1 MGSGGFKQNLNKLV
15 GKKPKSQKE
24 LSYAEYKKEYE
35 NNHKQFEQMMD
46 SALIDDINKIENNP
60 NPTVGNIN
68 DVIKKY
74 KEKAKSR
81 HIKNFERLFYQKLG
95 EFYIQQYFLTKGFDI
110 FNYIS
115 KIVANKKLNLSDDEK
130 KDCKLVEER
139 FQKEFDTDLKS
150 VIVDLN
156 NANLV
161 FLQDLQ
167 YKGICDDFIYHVESQ
182 PNILTII
189 ITPKLFE
196 KNNLIIELGKVLQY
210 SPQLQIVNIIIN
222 PKDKMGKLMED
233 FGFDGLY
240 YNLFYKL
247 IYGISENK
255 NIKSLCIH
263 SIKDYNL
270 VLAPEISNL
279 IIKKLQSETLTFFH
293 FGNIIISGTFN
304 KKFGFQLLSTRSL
317 LFLSLHIKNLNKE
330 FLDRFKLI
338 FNQNKSLIG
347 VSLTSR
353 KYLMNKKERKNYIEE
368 IKKVNNKINL
378 IYLGKLTFVTYEENI
393 KEESSTTNK
402 K

>member
-1 MGSGGFKQNLNKLV
+1 MGSGGFKQNINKLV
-15 GKKPKSQKE
+15 GKKPKVEKE
-24 LSYAEYKKEYE
+24 LSNAEYKKEYE
-35 NNHKQFEQMMD
+35 NNHKKFEQMMN
-46 SALIDDINKIENNP
+46 SAIIDDINRIENNP
-60 NPTVGNIN
+60 NPTIENIAN
-68 DVIKKY
+68 VIKKY
-74 KEKAKSR
+74 DKQAESK
-81 HIKNFERLFYQKLG
+81 HIKNFQRVFYQKIG
-95 EFYIQQYFLTKGFDI
+95 EFYIQQYFLTKGMDI
-110 FNYIS
+110 FKYVSN
-115 KIVANKKLNLSDDEK
+115 IVTNKKLDLTDEEK
-130 KDCKLVEER
+130 KDCKSVDER

-150 VIVDLN
+150 VIIDLN
-156 NANLV
+156 NVNLN

-167 YKGICDDFIYHVESQ
+167 YKGICDDFIYHVDSQ

-196 KNNLIIELGKVLQY
+196 KKNLIIELGKVLQY

-222 PKDKMGKLMED
+222 PKDHMGKIMEG

-293 FGNIIISGTFN
+293 FGNLIISGQFN
-304 KKFGFQLLSTRSL
+304 RKFGFQLLSTRSL
-317 LFLSLHIKNLNKE
+317 LFLSLHIKNLNKD
-330 FLDRFKLI
+330 FLEKFKTILY
-338 FNQNKSLIG
+338 QNKSLIA

-353 KYLMNKKERKNYIEE
+353 KILMSKKEIKTYIEDV
-368 IKKVNNKINL
+368 KKNNNKINL
-378 IYLGKLTFVTYEENI
+378 IHLGKLTFVTYEDKI
-393 KEESSTTNK
+393 KEESSTSNK
-402 K
+402 

>member
-1 MGSGGFKQNLNKLV
+1 MGSGGFKQNINKLV
-15 GKKPKSQKE
+15 GKKPKVEKE
-24 LSYAEYKKEYE
+24 LSNAEYKKEYE
-35 NNHKQFEQMMD
+35 NNHKKFEQMMN
-46 SALIDDINKIENNP
+46 SAIIDDINRIENNP
-60 NPTVGNIN
+60 NPTIGNIT

-74 KEKAKSR
+74 EDQAQRK
-81 HIKNFERLFYQKLG
+81 HIKNFERVFYQKIG

-110 FNYIS
+110 FKYVSN
-115 KIVANKKLNLSDDEK
+115 IVTNKKLDLTDEEK
-130 KDCKLVEER
+130 KDCKSVDER

-150 VIVDLN
+150 VIIDLN
-156 NANLV
+156 NVNLN

-167 YKGICDDFIYHVESQ
+167 YKGICDDFIYHVDSQ

-196 KNNLIIELGKVLQY
+196 KKNLIIELGKVLQY

-222 PKDKMGKLMED
+222 PKDHMGKIMEG

-293 FGNIIISGTFN
+293 FGNLIISGEFN
-304 KKFGFQLLSTRSL
+304 RKFGFQLLSTRSL
-317 LFLSLHIKNLNKE
+317 LFLSLHIKILNKD
-330 FLDRFKLI
+330 FLEKLKTI
-338 FNQNKSLIG
+338 LYQNKSLVAI
-347 VSLTSR
+347 SLTSR
-353 KYLMNKKERKNYIEE
+353 KILMNNKEKKTFIEDVKKN
-368 IKKVNNKINL
+368 NNKINL
-378 IYLGKLTFVTYEENI
+378 IHLGKLTFVTYEDKI
-393 KEESSTTNK
+393 KEESSTSNK
-402 K
+402 

>member
-15 GKKPKSQKE
+15 GKKPKAPKE

-46 SALIDDINKIENNP
+46 SNLIDDINKIENNP
-60 NPTVGNIN
+60 NPTVGNI
-68 DVIKKY
+68 DDIIKKY
-74 KEKAKSR
+74 KEKAKTR
-81 HIKNFERLFYQKLG
+81 HIINFERLFYQKLG
-95 EFYIQQYFLTKGFDI
+95 EFYIQQYFMTKGFDI
-110 FNYIS
+110 FKYIS
-115 KIVANKKLNLSDDEK
+115 NIVSNKKLNLSDEEK

-139 FQKEFDTDLKS
+139 FQKEFDIDLKS
-150 VIVDLN
+150 VIIDLN
-156 NANLV
+156 NANLT

-167 YKGICDDFIYHVESQ
+167 YKGICDDFIYHLDSQ

-293 FGNIIISGTFN
+293 FGNIIISGNFN
-304 KKFGFQLLSTRSL
+304 RKFGYQLLSTRSL
-317 LFLSLHIKNLNKE
+317 LFLSLHLKNLNKDLLE
-330 FLDRFKLI
+330 KFKSV
-338 FNQNKSLIG
+338 FNQNKSLIA

-353 KYLMNKKERKNYIEE
+353 KYLMNKKEKKNFVDE
-368 IKKVNNKINL
+368 IKKNNNKINL
-378 IYLGKLTFVTYEENI
+378 LNLGKLTFVTYDENI
-393 KEESSTTNK
+393 KEESSTNK
-402 K
+402 